1 MDREIIGSTG
11 IGKGFAIPHA
21 KTDAVK
27 DIIIGVGI
35 LDQAIDYEA
44 IDDKPV
50 NIVFMFLTPISLS
63 QEYLTL
69 LARISRFAQ
78 DVNFREKFLN
88 AKNSQEIIDIVKS
101 MEMN

>member
-1 MDREIIGSTG
+1 
-11 IGKGFAIPHA
+11 
-21 KTDAVK
+21 
-27 DIIIGVGI
+27 
-35 LDQAIDYEA
+35 
-44 IDDKPV
+44 
-50 NIVFMFLTPISLS
+50 MFLTPISLS